1 VLVTSVLCIGVKIRV
16 VIKALE
22 QAGWVLVA
30 TRGSH
35 RQFKHPHR
43 PGRVTVAGRPSDD
56 LAPGTLKSIARQS
69 GMSLP

>member
-1 VLVTSVLCIGVKIRV
+1 MHVTSVLCIGVKIRI

-35 RQFKHPHR
+35 RQFKHPLR

-69 GMSLP
+69 GVPLP